1 MDIDHRGRPVSSDG
15 KWRWDGKQWNRVGE
29 PRRAR
34 AGIFIFLAAA
44 VIVLAVVAA
53 AFLTR
58 PHTTRH
64 AGFLPALTQT
74 Y

>member
-15 KWRWDGKQWNRVGE
+15 KWRWDGKRWNRVGE
-29 PRRAR
+29 PWRPR
-34 AGIFIFLAAA
+34 AGLFMVLAAA

-58 PHTTRH
+58 PHTPRH
-64 AGFLPALTQT
+64 AGDFPALTQT